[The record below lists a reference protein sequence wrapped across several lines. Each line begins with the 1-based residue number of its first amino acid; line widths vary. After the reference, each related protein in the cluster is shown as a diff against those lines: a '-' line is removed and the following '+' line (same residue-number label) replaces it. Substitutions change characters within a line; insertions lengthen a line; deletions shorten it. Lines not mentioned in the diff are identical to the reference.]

1 MDGNGSKC
9 LQLCVADLFRLQ
21 GRADYLDKVRSICD
35 NDAGSGY
42 CGSEQE
48 ALNFD
53 AVSQAL
59 VDQQAHVLVYESP
72 SVDALLEGKL
82 YGPWKIGKADGFC
95 VGMLV
100 WLEAEAHVLRGWNW
114 NMSALQNVGVVD
126 ARAPWL
132 RYVVGAPKKSKR
144 GAHLKKGGTAYE
156 ARSTRSAG
164 RPHH

>member
-1 MDGNGSKC
+1 MDGYGSKC

-21 GRADYLDKVRSICD
+21 GRAKYLEKVCSICE
-35 NDAGSGY
+35 NDEGSGY
-42 CGSEQE
+42 CGSEQA
-48 ALNFD
+48 ALKFD

-59 VDQQAHVLVYESP
+59 VDQQAHVLVYESS
-72 SVDALLEGKL
+72 SVDALLHGKV
-82 YGPWKIGKADGFC
+82 YGPWKLGEAEGFC

-144 GAHLKKGGTAYE
+144 GSNLKKGGSGYE
-156 ARSTRSAG
+156 AR
-164 RPHH
+164 

>member
-1 MDGNGSKC
+1 MDGYASKC

-21 GRADYLDKVRSICD
+21 GRAEYLDKVRSICD

-42 CGSEQE
+42 CGSDQE

-59 VDQQAHVLVYESP
+59 VEQEACVLVYESP

-82 YGPWKIGKADGFC
+82 YGPWKRGKVDGFC

-114 NMSALQNVGVVD
+114 NMTALQNVGVVD
-126 ARAPWL
+126 AL
-132 RYVVGAPKKSKR
+132 I
-144 GAHLKKGGTAYE
+144 T
-156 ARSTRSAG
+156 
-164 RPHH
+164 